1 MEYKKA
7 KYTKN
12 LNISSII
19 SMQIY
24 KYVKNH
30 YKLEKYPKMPNI
42 EYDEELLREIEEII
56 DVSRISSDTK
66 KVPIIYDGRQYTIK
80 IPKRLAESIGLL
92 PSDSFEFTAN
102 LKFIDGEKDSELLGK
117 VIRAGG
123 KKTP

>member
-1 MEYKKA
+1 
-7 KYTKN
+7 
-12 LNISSII
+12 
-19 SMQIY
+19 MQIY